1 MGHGPCTFKQTDA
14 TRLYK
19 AAVAAGMPD
28 PQIEMDLQ
36 NKMITVRSGAADAA
50 RVNSSTTS
58 LDRELEE
65 FAAW

>member
-28 PQIEMDLQ
+28 PQIEVDLETK
-36 NKMITVRSGAADAA
+36 KMTVRSGAPSAGSPN
-50 RVNSSTTS
+50 RPNSFDQV
-58 LDRELEE
+58 LG
-65 FAAW
+65 